1 MGRAKSLGDP
11 PPFLPRQEA
20 GTRHLGPPGCSEP
33 VLVTRL
39 RLPMVAGRCIVAEAW
54 ETNALKHRIGGF
66 RIWQV
71 AKWSP
76 CSGGPPAGSAQTSP
90 ESCSQPPV
98 SASRLVGASTELKL
112 PHQGGCP
119 PTKAKMLFS
128 ASVSHSRKPANSRL
142 LWEPDKDKDD
152 ADKGG
157 SGQTQSRHR
166 DNSSPLRALPPK
178 RSPGWS

>member
-1 MGRAKSLGDP
+1 
-11 PPFLPRQEA
+11 
-20 GTRHLGPPGCSEP
+20 
-33 VLVTRL
+33 
-39 RLPMVAGRCIVAEAW
+39 MVAGRCIVAESW
-54 ETNALKHRIGGF
+54 ETNALKHRIEGF

-119 PTKAKMLFS
+119 PTKAKMPLFCLC
-128 ASVSHSRKPANSRL
+128 V
-142 LWEPDKDKDD
+142 
-152 ADKGG
+152 
-157 SGQTQSRHR
+157 
-166 DNSSPLRALPPK
+166 PLQET
-178 RSPGWS
+178 S

>member
-1 MGRAKSLGDP
+1 MESLLWWPTCRLSPDQ
-11 PPFLPRQEA
+11 PRILL
-20 GTRHLGPPGCSEP
+20 TTSSEC
-33 VLVTRL
+33 LQ
-39 RLPMVAGRCIVAEAW
+39 AGR
-54 ETNALKHRIGGF
+54 
-66 RIWQV
+66 
-71 AKWSP
+71 
-76 CSGGPPAGSAQTSP
+76 
-90 ESCSQPPV
+90 
-98 SASRLVGASTELKL
+98 ASTELKL